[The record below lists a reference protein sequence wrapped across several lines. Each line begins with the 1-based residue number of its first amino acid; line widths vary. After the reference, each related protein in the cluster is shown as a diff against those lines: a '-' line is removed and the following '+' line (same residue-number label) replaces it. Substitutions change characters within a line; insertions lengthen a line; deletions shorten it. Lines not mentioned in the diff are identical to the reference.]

1 MRCEYSSIKFVEL
14 ERVYKFFQMNIQEIK
29 VEKLTQLIPVVFRII
44 KPIETKKKKEKT
56 IKDRQKQQ

>member
-1 MRCEYSSIKFVEL
+1 
-14 ERVYKFFQMNIQEIK
+14 MNIQEIK